1 MAPWSVNQRAR
12 RHDASHRT
20 NYAPAALALSFLL
33 VASPVF
39 GQSPA
44 SDSPTSS
51 IAASHSATPP
61 LPPQSN
67 DAATP
72 AANSAGALP
81 PPLPPTLAAPG
92 SAGGSHSV
100 TKPPINGAPPKTAPV
115 IKESEDLAKAL
126 ERPGDLNLHGL
137 TLNAALFTIGEQ
149 WNINIVAGDL
159 QGNVNGVFKQAPLR
173 EILDSILLSNG
184 YNYRVVGKSLVVS
197 SVAELGQVNPFFQSA
212 TIPVQ
217 SADIDEV
224 MQGAQLLTTPKGQVR
239 ALKSAHSIVVLDFP
253 DRVKMIREF
262 VKTLDTAGNGHFQTA
277 ENRGAGGLEVGYFRT
292 QHIAIKTAEQ
302 AIIPVMSKVG
312 KCSIMEKEDRLIVA
326 DYPENLAMIE
336 KVLTQIDHPRPQVR
350 IVALMYDISLED
362 IQQIGINWSPTLK
375 GRLDST
381 GKAQTSLG
389 VDSVTQVPFAA
400 GTVGNT
406 LTFMSL
412 SRYLDITTVARCLSD
427 AKDARLLADPNV
439 AVLENEDAVLEKVS
453 EIPYQQLTQT
463 SQGGNIGTTAF
474 KKVGITLTV
483 RPKIA
488 SEGIIRM
495 QVKPEVSRLT
505 GFTPGDNQPIVD
517 TSSADTVL
525 TIANRQ
531 TVAIGGLRQRQDVG
545 EFSGVPYLKDLN
557 VVGRLFRSRD
567 TDVRESELVVFIM
580 PEIIS
585 YDDQPNCRQQIAVDT
600 IGCRLDQIPEAEG
613 CPPCVRRLPPGMVD
627 CGVAVPGDAAGITG
641 APIAPSAVPTEMPS
655 GSTTPSGE
663 FYGPETTP
671 SAIPANGSQETLPAP
686 PKLELHGPLSATQ
699 IPSAEFQFGVAGRTE
714 QVRALVAD
722 GRLRR
727 LPIVSATADP
737 KATVSAPAKPSIFPG
752 PAKEAALASPI
763 AEEAVRTADR
773 DAATSTK

>member
-1 MAPWSVNQRAR
+1 MAPRSVNQRAR
-12 RHDASHRT
+12 RPAASHRN
-20 NYAPAALALSFLL
+20 NYAPAALTLSLL
-33 VASPVF
+33 LSVSAVF
-39 GQSPA
+39 AQAPA
-44 SDSPTSS
+44 SDPPESMV
-51 IAASHSATPP
+51 AAAGDADRAKSPP
-61 LPPQSN
+61 LPPQSH
-67 DAATP
+67 DDGAAPT
-72 AANSAGALP
+72 ASGDTLP
-81 PPLPPTLAAPG
+81 PPAAPANSPVQLAAPG
-92 SAGGSHSV
+92 TAGGSHAL
-100 TKPPINGAPPKTAPV
+100 TKPPINSAPPKTAPV
-115 IKESEDLAKAL
+115 PKESEDLAKAL

-184 YNYRVVGKSLVVS
+184 YNYRVVGKSLVIS

-212 TIPVQ
+212 TITVQ
-217 SADIDEV
+217 NADIEEV
-224 MQGAQLLTTPKGQVR
+224 VQGAQLLTTPKGQVR

-262 VKTLDTAGNGHFQTA
+262 VKTLDSAGNGHFQSA

-312 KCSIMEKEDRLIVA
+312 KCAIMEKEDRLIAA
-326 DYPENLAMIE
+326 DYPENLAMIGR
-336 KVLTQIDHPRPQVR
+336 VLQEIDHPRPQVR

-362 IQQIGINWSPTLK
+362 IQELGINWKPTLK
-375 GRLDST
+375 GRIDSA
-381 GKAQTSLG
+381 GDAQTSLG
-389 VDSVTQVPFAA
+389 VDSVTKVPFAA
-400 GTVGNT
+400 DSVGNT
-406 LTFMSL
+406 LTFMNL
-412 SRYLDITTVARCLSD
+412 SRNFDITTVARCLQNT
-427 AKDARLLADPNV
+427 KDARLLADPNV
-439 AVLENEDAVLEKVS
+439 AVLENEDAILEKVS

-488 SEGIIRM
+488 VDGIIRM
-495 QVKPEVSRLT
+495 DVKPEVSRLT

-517 TSSADTVL
+517 TSSASTVL

-545 EFSGVPYLKDLN
+545 EFTGVPYLKDLSL
-557 VVGRLFRSRD
+557 VGRLFRSRD

-585 YDDQPNCRQQIAVDT
+585 YDEQPTCRQLIAADT

-613 CPPCVRRLPPGMVD
+613 CPPCCRRLPAGMVD
-627 CGVAVPGDAAGITG
+627 CGTAVPGDAAGSFELPPGTTPAG
-641 APIAPSAVPTEMPS
+641 GEYYRPESAPSS
-655 GSTTPSGE
+655 NTP
-663 FYGPETTP
+663 
-671 SAIPANGSQETLPAP
+671 QETLPAP
-686 PKLELHGPLSATQ
+686 PNLEFRGPMSATQ
-699 IPSAEFQFGVAGRTE
+699 IPSAEFQFGAAGRTE

-727 LPIVSATADP
+727 LPFVASADSKPLA
-737 KATVSAPAKPSIFPG
+737 AAPTKPSIFPG
-752 PAKEAALASPI
+752 PSPESPPPSPI
-763 AEEAVRTADR
+763 EAEALHTADR
-773 DAATSTK
+773 DVSTSAK

>member
-1 MAPWSVNQRAR
+1 
-12 RHDASHRT
+12 
-20 NYAPAALALSFLL
+20 LLL
-33 VASPVF
+33 VVSTAF
-39 GQSPA
+39 GEAPN
-44 SDSPTSS
+44 SDSPALK
-51 IAASHSATPP
+51 IAAAGNSDQAKSPP
-61 LPPQSN
+61 LPPQSHD
-67 DAATP
+67 DAAAP
-72 AANSAGALP
+72 NASADQLP
-81 PPLPPTLAAPG
+81 PPSPPANSPAFPAVPGNSRAISAAPG
-92 SAGGSHSV
+92 SAGGSHNL
-100 TKPPINGAPPKTAPV
+100 TKPPINGTPPKTPPV
-115 IKESEDLAKAL
+115 AKESEDLGQAL
-126 ERPGDLNLHGL
+126 ERAGDLNLHGL

-197 SVAELGQVNPFFQSA
+197 TVAELGQVNPFFQSA

-277 ENRGAGGLEVGYFRT
+277 ENRTAGGLDVGYFRT
-292 QHIAIKTAEQ
+292 QHIAVKTAEQ

-312 KCSIMEKEDRLIVA
+312 KCAIMEKEDRLIVS

-336 KVLTQIDHPRPQVR
+336 KVLVEIDHPRPQVR

-362 IQQIGINWSPTLK
+362 IQELGINWKPTLK
-375 GRLDST
+375 GRIDSA
-381 GKAQTSLG
+381 GDAQTSLG
-389 VDSVTQVPFAA
+389 VDSVTKVPFAA
-400 GTVGNT
+400 DSVGNT
-406 LTFMSL
+406 LTFMNL
-412 SRYLDITTVARCLSD
+412 SRNFDITTVARCLQD
-427 AKDARLLADPNV
+427 TKDARLLADPNV

-474 KKVGITLTV
+474 KKVGVTLTV

-488 SEGIIRM
+488 VDGIIRLD
-495 QVKPEVSRLT
+495 VKPEVSRLT

-517 TSSADTVL
+517 TSSASTVL

-545 EFSGVPYLKDLN
+545 EFTGVPYLKDLS
-557 VVGRLFRSRD
+557 VIGRLFRSRD

-580 PEIIS
+580 PEIIP
-585 YDDQPNCRQQIAVDT
+585 YDDQPTCRQQIAVDT
-600 IGCRLDQIPEAEG
+600 ISCRLDQIPEAEG
-613 CPPCVRRLPPGMVD
+613 CPPCVRRLPPGVVD
-627 CGVAVPGDAAGITG
+627 CGTPAPGDVPGMTG
-641 APIAPSAVPTEMPS
+641 TPMGPSAVPTEMPS
-655 GSTTPSGE
+655 GSPTPSGE
-663 FYGPETTP
+663 FYGPET
-671 SAIPANGSQETLPAP
+671 APATSGSQETLPAP
-686 PKLELHGPLSATQ
+686 PNLELHGPLSATQ
-699 IPSAEFQFGVAGRTE
+699 IPSAEFQFGAAGRNE

-727 LPIVSATADP
+727 LPIVASAVEP
-737 KATVSAPAKPSIFPG
+737 KAPASTPSRPSIFPG
-752 PAKEAALASPI
+752 PAKEAAVASPI
-763 AEEAVRTADR
+763 AEEALHTADR